1 MLNQNVNLAGM
12 PLVPQAQAMPVAMP
26 IQVQARKPYQ
36 APASNGEAIAKLLES
51 YVDSK
56 QKDAIL
62 NNAMGNA
69 GVSVGD
75 TNYTGGGNAYDA
87 ITGSQ
92 INKPS
97 GSMDWLKNMF
107 AGS

>member
-1 MLNQNVNLAGM
+1 MLNQNVNLAGI
-12 PLVPQAQAMPVAMP
+12 PLVPQAQAMPAAAP
-26 IQVQARKPYQ
+26 IQIQARKPYQ
-36 APASNGEAIAKLLES
+36 APVSNGEAIAKVLQS
-51 YVDSK
+51 YMDAR

-62 NNAMGNA
+62 NNAMGNT
-69 GVSVGD
+69 GMSIGD
-75 TNYTGGGNAYDA
+75 TNYTGGSNAYDA

-92 INKPS
+92 TNKPN

>member
-1 MLNQNVNLAGM
+1 MLNQNVNLAGI
-12 PLVPQAQAMPVAMP
+12 PLVPQAQAMPAVTP

-36 APASNGEAIAKLLES
+36 APASNGEAIANLLES

-69 GVSVGD
+69 GVSVGN
-75 TNYTGGGNAYDA
+75 TNYTGSGNAYDA
-87 ITGSQ
+87 ITGNQ
-92 INKPS
+92 INKPKD
-97 GSMDWLKNMF
+97 SMDWLKNMF